1 MGIPERVSMTTTNG
15 NGNGNGSV
23 YNGIT
28 YPDKIRIT
36 YSTLQNKTYNL
47 DLLKRIELYIFKNGN
62 RLTDN
67 DRRELAQRVFIR
79 IFKNLTR
86 KLDTKKDLGLN
97 PKMRFKLK
105 RYFNYVKRVTTNEI
119 IQYMRMLDAE
129 GERKIAYFENI
140 DYTQSLGKIVETLE
154 EGYSTS
160 VKSYWN
166 HFTVDDEEKEDGPKR
181 LFKPRPGP
189 ASQSTESTQSVE
201 YKIDRERLIA
211 MVKHF
216 LEPEEVI
223 LLKYLLDGEVQR
235 KIYEDLYKGRYKNVS
250 VVTKKFRKVK
260 KKLMS
265 RPEIHT
271 MLQDLAF
278 SSRV

>member
-1 MGIPERVSMTTTNG
+1 MSTNG
-15 NGNGNGSV
+15 NGNGVHTNG
-23 YNGIT
+23 NGNGF
-28 YPDKIRIT
+28 PDKIRIT
-36 YSTLQNKTYNL
+36 YSTLQSKSYNH

-86 KLDTKKDLGLN
+86 KLDAKKDLGLN

-140 DYTQSLGKIVETLE
+140 DYTQSLGKIVDTLE

-166 HFTVDDEEKEDGPKR
+166 HFTIDDEEPEDGPKR

-189 ASQSTESTQSVE
+189 VSQIADSTQSVE

-211 MVKHF
+211 MVKNF

-260 KKLMS
+260 KKLMQ
-265 RPEIHT
+265 RQEIRS
-271 MLQDLAF
+271 MFQDLAH